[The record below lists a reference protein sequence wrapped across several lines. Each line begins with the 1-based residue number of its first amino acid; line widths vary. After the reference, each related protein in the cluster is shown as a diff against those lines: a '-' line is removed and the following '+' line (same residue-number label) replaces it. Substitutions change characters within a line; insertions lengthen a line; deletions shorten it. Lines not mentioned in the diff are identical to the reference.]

1 MAEETQQGTTQAQPP
16 VITIYTDGSSRG
28 NPGPGGFGIVLM
40 SGQYRKD
47 VAQGYR
53 RTTNNRMELLGV
65 ITALEML
72 KVPNSIVT
80 IYTDSKY
87 VADAI
92 NQHWIQ
98 GWVKKQFK
106 NVKNPDLWM
115 RFLRIYPKHKVNF
128 VWVKGH
134 AENQF
139 NNRCDQLAV
148 AAATGTN
155 LLVDTYFE
163 ANENSAT
170 LQL

>member
-1 MAEETQQGTTQAQPP
+1 MAEEKTATPP
-16 VITIYTDGSSRG
+16 TITIYTDGSSRG

-40 SGQYRKD
+40 CGQYRKD
-47 VAQGYR
+47 VAKGFR

-72 KVPNSIVT
+72 KIPNSNVT
-80 IYTDSKY
+80 VYTDSKY

-92 NQHWIQ
+92 NQKWLYGWIQ
-98 GWVKKQFK
+98 KGFSK
-106 NVKNPDLWM
+106 VKNPDLWS
-115 RFLRIYPKHKVNF
+115 RFVRIYKQHNVKF

-134 AENQF
+134 DDNPY

-148 AAATGTN
+148 AAATGEN
-155 LLVDTYFE
+155 LDIDTYFE
-163 ANENSAT
+163 ASETENT

>member
-1 MAEETQQGTTQAQPP
+1 MPEEKQTPQPP

-40 SGQYRKD
+40 SGQHRKD
-47 VAQGYR
+47 VACGFR

-72 KVPNSIVT
+72 KIPNSIVT

-92 NQHWIQ
+92 NQNWLSGWI
-98 GWVKKQFK
+98 KKNFK
-106 NVKNPDLWM
+106 NVKNPDLWV
-115 RFLRIYPKHKVNF
+115 RFIRIYKQHKVRF

-134 AENQF
+134 ADNPF

-155 LLVDTYFE
+155 LLVDEYFE
-163 ANENSAT
+163 ATENENNNT

>member
-1 MAEETQQGTTQAQPP
+1 MADETQKGTQQPQPP

-28 NPGPGGFGIVLM
+28 NPGPGGFGIVMM

-92 NQHWIQ
+92 NQNWIQ
-98 GWVKKQFK
+98 GWIKKHFK
-106 NVKNPDLWM
+106 NVKNPDLWI
-115 RFLRIYPKHKVNF
+115 RFLNIYQKHQVRF

-139 NNRCDQLAV
+139 NNRCDELAV

-163 ANENSAT
+163 SNENCGT
-170 LQL
+170 LNL

>member
-1 MAEETQQGTTQAQPP
+1 MPEEKQTPQPP
-16 VITIYTDGSSRG
+16 VVTIYTDGSSRG

-40 SGQYRKD
+40 SGQLRKD
-47 VAQGYR
+47 VACGFR

-72 KVPNSIVT
+72 KIPNSIVT

-92 NQHWIQ
+92 NQNWLSGWI
-98 GWVKKQFK
+98 KKNFK
-106 NVKNPDLWM
+106 NVKNPDLWV
-115 RFLRIYPKHKVNF
+115 RFIRIYKQHKVRF

-134 AENQF
+134 ADNPY

-148 AAATGTN
+148 AAATGDK
-155 LLVDTYFE
+155 LLVDEYFE
-163 ANENSAT
+163 AIENENNNT

>member
-1 MAEETQQGTTQAQPP
+1 MPEEKQTPQPP

-40 SGQYRKD
+40 SGQHRKD
-47 VAQGYR
+47 VACGFR

-72 KVPNSIVT
+72 KIPNSIVT

-92 NQHWIQ
+92 NQNWLSGWI
-98 GWVKKQFK
+98 KKNFK
-106 NVKNPDLWM
+106 NVKNPDLWV
-115 RFLRIYPKHKVNF
+115 RFLRIYKQHKVRF

-134 AENQF
+134 ADNPY

-148 AAATGTN
+148 AAATGDK
-155 LLVDTYFE
+155 LLVDEYFE
-163 ANENSAT
+163 ATENENTNT

>member
-1 MAEETQQGTTQAQPP
+1 MSEEKQTPQPP

-40 SGQYRKD
+40 SGQHRKD
-47 VAQGYR
+47 VACGFR

-72 KVPNSIVT
+72 KIPNSIVT

-92 NQHWIQ
+92 NQNWLSGWI
-98 GWVKKQFK
+98 KKNFK
-106 NVKNPDLWM
+106 NVKNPDLWV
-115 RFLRIYPKHKVNF
+115 RFIRIYKQHKVRF

-134 AENQF
+134 ADNPY

-155 LLVDTYFE
+155 LLVDEYFE
-163 ANENSAT
+163 ATENENNNT

>member
-1 MAEETQQGTTQAQPP
+1 MPEEKQTPQPP

-40 SGQYRKD
+40 SGQHRKD
-47 VAQGYR
+47 VACGFR

-72 KVPNSIVT
+72 KIPNSIVT

-92 NQHWIQ
+92 NQNWLSGWI
-98 GWVKKQFK
+98 KKNFK
-106 NVKNPDLWM
+106 NVKNPDLWV
-115 RFLRIYPKHKVNF
+115 RFLRIYKQHKVRF

-134 AENQF
+134 ADNPF

-148 AAATGTN
+148 AAATGDK
-155 LLVDTYFE
+155 LLVDEYFE
-163 ANENSAT
+163 ATENENNNT

>member
-1 MAEETQQGTTQAQPP
+1 MPEEKQTPQPP
-16 VITIYTDGSSRG
+16 IITIYTDGSSRG

-40 SGQYRKD
+40 SGQHRKD
-47 VAQGYR
+47 VACGFR

-72 KVPNSIVT
+72 KIPNSIVT

-92 NQHWIQ
+92 NQNWLSGWI
-98 GWVKKQFK
+98 KKNFK
-106 NVKNPDLWM
+106 NVKNPDLWV
-115 RFLRIYPKHKVNF
+115 RFIRIYKQHKVRF

-134 AENQF
+134 ADNPF

-148 AAATGTN
+148 AAATGDK
-155 LLVDTYFE
+155 LLVDEYFE
-163 ANENSAT
+163 ATENENNNT

>member
-1 MAEETQQGTTQAQPP
+1 MPEEKQTPQSP

-40 SGQYRKD
+40 SGQHRKD
-47 VAQGYR
+47 VACGFR

-72 KVPNSIVT
+72 KIPNSIVT

-92 NQHWIQ
+92 NQNWLSGWI
-98 GWVKKQFK
+98 KKNFK
-106 NVKNPDLWM
+106 NVKNPDLWV
-115 RFLRIYPKHKVNF
+115 RFIRIYKQHKVRF

-134 AENQF
+134 ADNPY

-148 AAATGTN
+148 AAATGDK
-155 LLVDTYFE
+155 LLVDEYFE
-163 ANENSAT
+163 ATENENNNT

>member
-1 MAEETQQGTTQAQPP
+1 MTEEKTAAPP
-16 VITIYTDGSSRG
+16 TITIYTDGSSRG
-28 NPGPGGFGIVLM
+28 NPGPGGYGIVLI
-40 SGQYRKD
+40 SGPHYKE
-47 VAQGYR
+47 VSCGYR

-72 KVPNSIVT
+72 KVLNSNVT

-92 NQHWIQ
+92 NQKWIYGWIQ
-98 GWVKKQFK
+98 KGFNK
-106 NVKNPDLWM
+106 VKNPDLWS
-115 RFLRIYPKHKVNF
+115 RFIRIYKQHNVKF

-134 AENQF
+134 ADNPY

-148 AAATGTN
+148 AAATGEN
-155 LLVDTYFE
+155 LNIDTYFE
-163 ANENSAT
+163 ANEIDNT

>member
-1 MAEETQQGTTQAQPP
+1 MAEEKTATQPP
-16 VITIYTDGSSRG
+16 TITIYTDGSSRG
-28 NPGPGGFGIVLM
+28 NPGPGGYGIVLM
-40 SGQYRKD
+40 SGKFRKD
-47 VAQGYR
+47 VACGYR

-72 KVPNSIVT
+72 KIPNSNVT

-92 NQHWIQ
+92 NQNWIY
-98 GWVKKQFK
+98 GWIKKGFNK
-106 NVKNPDLWM
+106 VKNPDLWS
-115 RFLRIYPKHKVNF
+115 RFVRIYKQHNVKF

-134 AENQF
+134 ADNPY

-155 LLVDTYFE
+155 LLVDEYFE
-163 ANENSAT
+163 ASENNNT
-170 LQL
+170 LGL